1 MYLIMVNNIYLW
13 VYVNFVGLDPADPF
27 FSGKPLERRL
37 DPDDAIFV
45 DVIHTDG
52 SNFTFAEGKS
62 QDIPLVQK
70 YENLKPHT
78 HTHKHLNAFSC
89 QKYVYMY
96 YKSGSAV

>member
-1 MYLIMVNNIYLW
+1 MYLLMVNNILMGI
-13 VYVNFVGLDPADPF
+13 VNFVGLDPADPF

-70 YENLKPHT
+70 YENLKTT
-78 HTHKHLNAFSC
+78 HTHI
-89 QKYVYMY
+89 YMHFLVKFVY
-96 YKSGSAV
+96 YKSGWIVIMH

>member
-1 MYLIMVNNIYLW
+1 MYY
-13 VYVNFVGLDPADPF
+13 VGLDPADPF
-27 FSGKPLERRL
+27 FTGKPLERRL

-70 YENLKPHT
+70 YENLKTTCTHT
-78 HTHKHLNAFSC
+78 HTHTHIYMHFLV
-89 QKYVYMY
+89 KYVY
-96 YKSGSAV
+96 YKSGSTV